1 MFDSKMA
8 DLRQKYWKKYLPLLV
23 AQGARTGDPYNY
35 YSVHLVDVDR
45 NRYQLVGY
53 RKRVIAIARWDYD
66 TDCYLD
72 EQRISVSELDA
83 MQTEIIHHRHYGS
96 IRFSGI
102 LGFSF
107 NYRTRLIYL
116 KTWLKRAKGRLVS
129 TFFAEKELK
138 SRDRIMLLNML
149 VNEYIQ
155 QRPSRLH
162 AGMTL
167 NEVLEMLYGQLWYKH
182 IRNEEFRRKV
192 QLLLKSL
199 AITGDLAQ
207 KEMHYYVQPK
217 AVATIVDFEKEEQ
230 RIKQQ
235 DKMQRNFVRLML
247 VITASTAMITLA
259 LLGMAGVIDLQKVWT
274 FLRGLNPLS
283 MLMKLV

>member
-1 MFDSKMA
+1 MTDSKMA

-66 TDCYLD
+66 ADCYLD
-72 EQRISVSELDA
+72 EQRISVSELDT
-83 MQTEIIHHRHYGS
+83 MQTEIIHHRHYGP

-167 NEVLEMLYGQLWYKH
+167 NEVIEMLYGQLWYKH

-199 AITGDLAQ
+199 TITGDLAQ